1 MNGKRLLV
9 VTEEWAGS
17 GHRMAAE
24 ALREAAVERCPGVYA
39 RVEGGLQSASP
50 ALRELSRFFYGQMLR
65 YSPMLWQRL
74 YDREQMW
81 GTALAKPMGAF
92 LARRLLR
99 ELLEREQPDVVAA
112 THAYCLSALAHA
124 KQKAGK
130 RFRLVSIPTDF
141 HVNRFWVHP
150 EIDAYVV
157 AHERLAELLERRHG
171 VAREKIRVY
180 GIPVRPAFAAAARE
194 EKASWKERTGLSPD
208 RFTVLVSGG
217 EGGHGGME
225 EVVRSLLDVTEPLHI
240 VVIVGKN
247 EPIRQRLSLVAE
259 RPHPLHRLVVKGYE
273 PSIWEWIGAADAYVT
288 KPGGISCAEA
298 LALRTPLILY
308 RPLPGQERHNLSFLL
323 GQQAAVWAEKPEEI
337 AAMIVRWRRRP
348 EEREE
353 MVRRMDALRQ
363 PDAARRIADY
373 LLTL

>member
-240 VVIVGKN
+240 VVIAGKN

>member
-24 ALREAAVERCPGVYA
+24 ALREAVVERCPDVYA
-39 RVEGGLQSASP
+39 RVEGGLQAASP

-65 YSPMLWQRL
+65 YSPTLWQRL

-81 GTALAKPMGAF
+81 GTALAKPIGAF
-92 LARRLLR
+92 LARRLIR
-99 ELLEREQPDVVAA
+99 DLLEREQPDVVAA
-112 THAYCLSALAHA
+112 THAYCLPALAHA
-124 KQKAGK
+124 RKKAGK

-141 HVNRFWVHP
+141 HVHRFWVHP
-150 EIDAYVV
+150 EIDGYVV

-171 VAREKIRVY
+171 VKRERIHVY
-180 GIPVRPAFAAAARE
+180 GIPVRPVFAAAARE
-194 EKASWKERTGLSPD
+194 EKAYWKARMGLSPD
-208 RFTVLVSGG
+208 QFTVLVCGG

-225 EVVRSLLDVTEPLHI
+225 EVVRSLLNVPEPLHI
-240 VVIVGKN
+240 VVITGKN
-247 EPIRQRLSLVAE
+247 EPIRQRLSLLAGQ
-259 RPHPLHRLVVKGYE
+259 PHPLHRLVVKGYE

-323 GQQAAVWAEKPEEI
+323 QHKAAAWAERSEEI
-337 AAMIVRWRRRP
+337 ARLIVRWRCYP

-363 PDAARRIADY
+363 PDAARRIADF
-373 LLTL
+373 LLSL

>member
-1 MNGKRLLV
+1 
-9 VTEEWAGS
+9 
-17 GHRMAAE
+17 MAAE
-24 ALREAAVERCPGVYA
+24 ALREAVVERCPDVYA
-39 RVEGGLQSASP
+39 RVEGGLQAASP

-65 YSPMLWQRL
+65 YSPTLWQRL

-81 GTALAKPMGAF
+81 GTALAKPIGAF
-92 LARRLLR
+92 LARRLIR

-112 THAYCLSALAHA
+112 THAYCLPALAHA
-124 KQKAGK
+124 RKKAGK

-141 HVNRFWVHP
+141 HVHRFWVHP
-150 EIDAYVV
+150 EIDGYVV

-171 VAREKIRVY
+171 VKRERIHVY
-180 GIPVRPAFAAAARE
+180 GIPVRPVFAAAARE
-194 EKASWKERTGLSPD
+194 EKAYWKSRMGLSPD
-208 RFTVLVSGG
+208 QFTVLVCGG

-225 EVVRSLLDVTEPLHI
+225 EVVRSLLNVPEPLHI
-240 VVIVGKN
+240 VVITGKN
-247 EPIRQRLSLVAE
+247 EPIRQRLSLLAGQL
-259 RPHPLHRLVVKGYE
+259 HPLHRLVVKGYE

-323 GQQAAVWAEKPEEI
+323 QHKAAAWAERSEEI
-337 AAMIVRWRRRP
+337 ARLIVRWRCYP

-363 PDAARRIADY
+363 PDAARRIADF
-373 LLTL
+373 LLSL

>member
-24 ALREAAVERCPGVYA
+24 ALREAAVERCPGVHA

>member
-39 RVEGGLQSASP
+39 RVEGGLQAASP
-50 ALRELSRFFYGQMLR
+50 ALRELSCFFYGQMLR
-65 YSPMLWQRL
+65 YSPMLWQHL
-74 YDREQMW
+74 YDREQLW

-150 EIDAYVV
+150 EIDAYIV

-240 VVIVGKN
+240 VVIAGKN

>member
-1 MNGKRLLV
+1 VNGKRLLV

-150 EIDAYVV
+150 EIDAYIV

-298 LALRTPLILY
+298 LALQTPLILY

>member
-24 ALREAAVERCPGVYA
+24 ALREAVVERCPDVYA
-39 RVEGGLQSASP
+39 RVEGGLQAASP

-65 YSPMLWQRL
+65 YSPTLWQRL

-81 GTALAKPMGAF
+81 GTALAKPIGAF
-92 LARRLLR
+92 LARRLIR
-99 ELLEREQPDVVAA
+99 DLLEREQPDVVAA
-112 THAYCLSALAHA
+112 THAYCLPALAHA
-124 KQKAGK
+124 RKKAGK

-141 HVNRFWVHP
+141 HVHRFWVHP
-150 EIDAYVV
+150 EIDGYVV

-171 VAREKIRVY
+171 VKRERIHVY
-180 GIPVRPAFAAAARE
+180 GIPVRPVFAAAARE
-194 EKASWKERTGLSPD
+194 EKAYWKARMGLSPD
-208 RFTVLVSGG
+208 QFTVLVCGG

-225 EVVRSLLDVTEPLHI
+225 EVVRSLLNVPEPLHI
-240 VVIVGKN
+240 VVITGKN
-247 EPIRQRLSLVAE
+247 EPIRQRLSLLAGQ
-259 RPHPLHRLVVKGYE
+259 PHPLHRLVVKGYE

-323 GQQAAVWAEKPEEI
+323 QHKAAAWAERPEEI
-337 AAMIVRWRRRP
+337 ARLIVRWRCYP

-353 MVRRMDALRQ
+353 MVRRMNALRQ
-363 PDAARRIADY
+363 PDAARRIADF
-373 LLTL
+373 LLSL

>member
-1 MNGKRLLV
+1 VNGKRLLV

-39 RVEGGLQSASP
+39 RVEGGLQTASP

-194 EKASWKERTGLSPD
+194 EKASWKERTGLSLD

-240 VVIVGKN
+240 VVIAGKN

-298 LALRTPLILY
+298 LALQTPLILY

>member
-1 MNGKRLLV
+1 VNGKRLLV

-39 RVEGGLQSASP
+39 RVEGGLQAASP
-50 ALRELSRFFYGQMLR
+50 ALRELSCFFYGQMLR

-150 EIDAYVV
+150 EIDAYIV

-240 VVIVGKN
+240 VVIAGKN

-298 LALRTPLILY
+298 LALQTPLILY

>member
-24 ALREAAVERCPGVYA
+24 ALREAVVERCPDVYA
-39 RVEGGLQSASP
+39 RVEGGLQAASP

-65 YSPMLWQRL
+65 YSPTLWQRL

-81 GTALAKPMGAF
+81 GTALAKPIGAF
-92 LARRLLR
+92 LARRLIR
-99 ELLEREQPDVVAA
+99 DLLEREQPDVVAA
-112 THAYCLSALAHA
+112 THAYCLPALAHA
-124 KQKAGK
+124 RKKAGK

-141 HVNRFWVHP
+141 HVHRFWVHP
-150 EIDAYVV
+150 EIDGYVV

-171 VAREKIRVY
+171 VKRERIHVY
-180 GIPVRPAFAAAARE
+180 GIPVRPVFAAAARE
-194 EKASWKERTGLSPD
+194 EKAYWKARMGLSPD
-208 RFTVLVSGG
+208 QFTVLVCGG

-225 EVVRSLLDVTEPLHI
+225 EVVRSLLNVPEPLHI
-240 VVIVGKN
+240 VVITGKN
-247 EPIRQRLSLVAE
+247 EPIRQRLSLLAGQ
-259 RPHPLHRLVVKGYE
+259 PHPLHRLVVKGYE

-323 GQQAAVWAEKPEEI
+323 QHKAAAWAERSEEI
-337 AAMIVRWRRRP
+337 ARLIVRWRCNP

-363 PDAARRIADY
+363 PDAARRIADF
-373 LLTL
+373 LLSL

>member
-24 ALREAAVERCPGVYA
+24 ALREAVVERCPDVYA
-39 RVEGGLQSASP
+39 RVEGGLQAASP

-65 YSPMLWQRL
+65 YSPTLWQRL

-81 GTALAKPMGAF
+81 GTALAKPIGAF
-92 LARRLLR
+92 LARRLIR
-99 ELLEREQPDVVAA
+99 DLLEREQPDVVAA
-112 THAYCLSALAHA
+112 THAYCLPALAHA
-124 KQKAGK
+124 RKKAGK

-141 HVNRFWVHP
+141 HVHRFWVHP
-150 EIDAYVV
+150 EIDGYVV

-171 VAREKIRVY
+171 VKRERIHVY
-180 GIPVRPAFAAAARE
+180 GIPVRPVFAAAARE
-194 EKASWKERTGLSPD
+194 EKAYWKARMGLSPD
-208 RFTVLVSGG
+208 QFTVLVCGG

-225 EVVRSLLDVTEPLHI
+225 EVVRSLLNVPEPLHI
-240 VVIVGKN
+240 VVITGKN
-247 EPIRQRLSLVAE
+247 EPIRQRLSLLAGQ
-259 RPHPLHRLVVKGYE
+259 PHPLHRLVVKGYE

-323 GQQAAVWAEKPEEI
+323 QHKAAAWAERPEEI
-337 AAMIVRWRRRP
+337 ARLIVRWRCNP

-363 PDAARRIADY
+363 PDAARRIADF
-373 LLTL
+373 LLSL